1 LKKLSISDSI
11 DIICD
16 LNKVLDD
23 AYWEANNC
31 EEKDHVYNLVNIL
44 NTEFIELSKLSVQD
58 HHFDY
63 EVISISQEALKH
75 ALTQFQQRLSTQVRR
90 QSTQIQLNAFLNQLI
105 MALDTH

>member
-11 DIICD
+11 DIICN

>member
-1 LKKLSISDSI
+1 MKKLSISDSI
-11 DIICD
+11 DIICN